1 MASSFSPRLGL
12 ELINPGEQSNSW
24 GATTN
29 NTLNNSLEEAIAG
42 VYTLN
47 LSGGAATVVLSATD
61 GGGAQATNQQRQ
73 FALNV
78 INAGQDTTIQCQAK
92 QKMFFV
98 INNSNQYKI
107 TMRLGAAGA
116 THVVQ
121 PLRKVLLAAANSALV
136 TDGSANVWHDLDQSQ
151 NVWRTISA
159 ATGTAYVGDKI
170 MINTSSQA
178 CTITLP
184 TAGLTT
190 GDEISFIDRNGTFA
204 SNALTLNAG
213 GSIKIF
219 GATAN
224 GTVNTNNAAFTIVYT
239 GASDPG
245 WKLTGK

>member
-1 MASSFSPRLGL
+1 MASDYSNRLGI

-24 GATTN
+24 GNTTN
-29 NTLNNSLEEAIAG
+29 NTLTNTIEDAIAG

-47 LSGGAATVVLSATD
+47 LSGAGATVILTAAD
-61 GGGAQATNQQRQ
+61 GGVPSANNQQRQ

-78 INAGQDTTIQCQAK
+78 ISAGQDTIIQCVAT

-107 TMRLGAAGA
+107 TMRLGAGGA

-121 PLRKVLLAAANSALV
+121 PLRKVLLAAANTGVV
-136 TDGSANVWHDLDQSQ
+136 TDGTANTWHDLDQSQ
-151 NVWRTISA
+151 NVWRTVSA
-159 ATGTAYVGDKI
+159 ATATAFVGDKI
-170 MINTSSQA
+170 MVNTTSQA

-184 TAGLTT
+184 TANLAV
-190 GDEISFIDRNGTFA
+190 GDEIAFLDRNGTFA
-204 SNALTLNAG
+204 SNPLTLNAG
-213 GSIKIF
+213 GSNLIF

-239 GASDPG
+239 GANDPG